1 MTRRDF
7 YVLKQHT
14 REKVLYKQKVNGV
27 EFEINTPQ
35 LGKTLTIRA
44 YIDED
49 IHRMYFIDPD
59 TGVSFADYT
68 FPFEWEFDREKHLQH
83 ATLYLDADLLAGY
96 IRFLTHADMPA
107 GYIRFFTQKTGTSNA
122 AIAYK
127 KLKEEYEKA
136 GICEI

>member
-1 MTRRDF
+1 M
-7 YVLKQHT
+7 LKQHT

-35 LGKTLTIRA
+35 PGKTLTIRA

-59 TGVSFADYT
+59 TGVAFADYT
-68 FPFEWEFDREKHLQH
+68 FPFEWEFDREKHLQQ

-96 IRFLTHADMPA
+96 IRF
-107 GYIRFFTQKTGTSNA
+107 FTQKIGIGMSNA

-136 GICEI
+136 GIREI